1 MENLSRKRLGY
12 QRLNVWKEAMA
23 YAENIAR
30 ELRSPCWQRDRAL
43 RDQLRR
49 ASASIPSNI
58 AEGEEQSTNKASL
71 NFYHVAKGS
80 LSESRTQVAL
90 AKAHGLIDQKTFD
103 LLDEKAETVARLIGG
118 VLRMRKAREEQNSR

>member
-1 MENLSRKRLGY
+1 MENKPPKRLGY

>member
-1 MENLSRKRLGY
+1 
-12 QRLNVWKEAMA
+12 MA